1 MSVRGVGK
9 MPIYQKDQL
18 KQIVFPLGGIGA
30 GSIGLAGNGKLV
42 DCEIFNRPNRESVFK
57 YSCFSV
63 KAEDEA
69 GVVDWRVLN
78 GDNNRDFAGTLY
90 QDYGRGVPDPM
101 SGMQHFED
109 VTFRG
114 AFPFAELEF
123 ADRRFPGA
131 VTLEAY
137 NPFIPSNSEDSS
149 LPGAFFAVRVRNDSG
164 RRLNYS
170 VSFNVTNP
178 FEKKGLHTL
187 RKEDGITAIT
197 LHSAEEDRGKP
208 QYGNLTVA
216 TDHTGPVSYQ
226 QNWFRGLHRD
236 MPTMFIND
244 FSAFGPFRN
253 RVYELS
259 DKGYDDTASLC
270 PGCVLE
276 PGEETVFRFVL
287 SWYVPN
293 IYVDWFSGVEPY
305 VLKNYYSTRYKD
317 SGEVADYA
325 LQNWARLYDET
336 GRFADALSGS
346 TLPEC
351 VADAIQGNLATLK
364 STTCLRLEDGSFWAW
379 EGVWQTVGSCHGTC
393 QHVWAYAYTLPFLFP
408 DLERGVRS
416 NEFDYSLR
424 RSGMMLF
431 RLHPN
436 LDGEGLEIACVDG
449 QMGAVM
455 QAYRDWKI
463 CGDTEWLRDY
473 WPKIKRAL
481 EYAWS
486 PENPHRWDP
495 ERSGLITGRQHHTL
509 DRELFGPY
517 AWLTGFYHAALLAAA
532 EMAETVGEA
541 DKAEEY
547 RDIFRRGHETLETET
562 FNGSYYVHKID
573 LTDRSV
579 LDAYP
584 DAAET
589 YWSDETGQVK
599 YQIHNGCEIDQ
610 VLADWHTDLMGL
622 PHVFDQNHRKS
633 ALEAIYANNFRAM
646 RDHSNPWRI
655 FACNEERGV
664 VMCAW
669 PEGEE
674 KPLIPILYTE
684 ECMTGFEYAFACNL
698 LQCGMEDK
706 ALEVVRAVRDRYDGA
721 KRNPWA
727 ELEAG
732 ASYARA
738 MASYAFLLT
747 YSGFRYDLSRDMIGF
762 VPLRGGRYFWAV
774 AGAWGSVELDENH
787 VTLEVLY
794 GTRKLGEFVTNLSTI
809 SAVAHNGQAVAFTA
823 EGGTVGLTDVVL
835 SAGDTLEVT
844 K

>member
-1 MSVRGVGK
+1 

>member
-1 MSVRGVGK
+1 
-9 MPIYQKDQL
+9 MPTYQNEQL
-18 KQIVFPLGGIGA
+18 KEIVFPLGGIGA

-57 YSCFSV
+57 YSCFAV
-63 KAEDEA
+63 KAEDEM

-78 GDNNRDFAGTLY
+78 GDNTRDFVGTLY

-114 AFPFAELEF
+114 EFPFAALDF
-123 ADRRFPGA
+123 ADRSFPGA
-131 VTLEAY
+131 VTLEGY

-149 LPGAFFAVRVRNDSG
+149 LPGAFFTVRVRNNSD

-178 FEKKGLHTL
+178 FEKKGLHVL
-187 RKEDGITAIT
+187 DEEGGMTAIT
-197 LHSAEEDRGKP
+197 LHGAEENPDEP
-208 QYGNLTVA
+208 QYGNLTIA
-216 TDHTGPVSYQ
+216 TDHTGPISYQ

-253 RVYELS
+253 RAYEPS
-259 DKGYDDTASLC
+259 EKVYDDTASLC

-276 PGEETVFRFVL
+276 PGEETAFRFVL

-293 IYVDWFSGVEPY
+293 IYVDWFSGVDPY

-317 SGEVADYA
+317 SKEVAAYA
-325 LQNWARLYDET
+325 LENWARLYDET
-336 GRFADALSGS
+336 KRFADALSGS

-351 VADAIQGNLATLK
+351 VSDAIQGNLATLK
-364 STTCLRLEDGSFWAW
+364 TTTCLRLQDGSFWAW
-379 EGVWQTVGSCHGTC
+379 EGVWQKAGSCHGTC

-408 DLERGVRS
+408 DLERGARS

-424 RSGMMLF
+424 DSGMMLF

-436 LDGEGLEIACVDG
+436 FDGQGLEIACVDG

-463 CGDTEWLRDY
+463 CGDTDWLRAY
-473 WPKIKRAL
+473 WPKIKLAL

-486 PENPHRWDP
+486 EENAHRWDP
-495 ERSGLITGRQHHTL
+495 QRSGLITGRQHHTL

-517 AWLTGFYHAALLAAA
+517 AWLTGFYHAALLAGA
-532 EMAETVGEA
+532 EMAEAMGEA
-541 DKAEEY
+541 DKAQEY
-547 RDIFRRGHETLETET
+547 RDIFRRGHEKLEAET
-562 FNGSYYVHKID
+562 FNGSYYIHKVD
-573 LTDRSV
+573 LADKSV
-579 LDAYP
+579 LDVYP

-599 YQIHNGCEIDQ
+599 YQIHKGCEIDQ

-622 PHVFDQNHRKS
+622 PHVFDQSHRKS
-633 ALEAIYANNFRAM
+633 ALEAIYNTNFRTM

-655 FACNEERGV
+655 FACNEEKGV

-684 ECMTGFEYAFACNL
+684 ECMTGFEYAFACNM

-706 ALEVVRAVRDRYDGA
+706 ALEIVQAVRARYDGA

-747 YSGFRYDLSRDMIGF
+747 YSGFQYDLSRNMIGF
-762 VPLRGGRYFWAV
+762 IPLRQGKYFWSV
-774 AGAWGSVELDENH
+774 AGAWGNVEIAENR
-787 VTLEVLY
+787 VTLCLLY
-794 GTRKLGEFVTNLSTI
+794 GQLKLDSFVTNLPTVSG
-809 SAVAHNGQAVAFTA
+809 VAHNTQPMAFAA
-823 EGGTVGLTDVVL
+823 ENGTIKLNNVVL
-835 SAGDTLEVT
+835 MMGDTLEV
-844 K
+844 KA